1 MFSRR
6 QKEWL
11 KKLIPPTALTLY
23 HHLQRLFYKVKLAYY
38 RITLRG
44 NTYYCPFCK
53 NTFSRFLPDGKN
65 LPVLNQYCVIGG
77 GYRTNCICPG
87 CGSKDRERLLY
98 CYLKQKTGIF
108 SEKPLHVLHIA
119 PEANLKKVLKQHP
132 QLNYINA
139 DLNPGAA
146 DVQMDITDIPY
157 SDAFFDII
165 LCNHVLEH
173 IPNDGLAIRQ
183 LYRVLKP
190 GGQAILQV
198 PFAEALEHTI
208 ENPAITHPADRET
221 QFGQFDHVR
230 IYGHDYLN
238 RLQNAGFTIAVFTA
252 ANLQNEPDIKK
263 MSLIENEKIFV
274 GYKNS
279 SGG

>member
-65 LPVLNQYCVIGG
+65 LPVLNQYRVIGG

-87 CGSKDRERLLY
+87 CGSKDRERLLF
-98 CYLKQKTGIF
+98 CYLIQKTGIF
-108 SEKPLHVLHIA
+108 SETSKRVLHIA
-119 PEANLKKVLKQHP
+119 PEANLKKVFMQHP
-132 QLNYINA
+132 QLHYINA

-146 DVQMDITDIPY
+146 DVQMDITNIPY
-157 SDAFFDII
+157 PDGFFDAI

-173 IPNDGLAIRQ
+173 IPNDALAMRQ

-190 GGQAILQV
+190 GGWAVLQV
-198 PFAEALEHTI
+198 PFAEALTQTM
-208 ENPAITHPADRET
+208 ENPEITHPADREAH
-221 QFGQFDHVR
+221 FGQFDHVR
-230 IYGHDYLN
+230 IYGHDYVQ
-238 RLQNAGFTIAVFTA
+238 RLQNAGFTVEVINAADFLDKTA
-252 ANLQNEPDIKK
+252 IQK
-263 MSLIENEKIFV
+263 MQLIENEKIFV
-274 GYKNS
+274 GYKS
-279 SGG
+279 S